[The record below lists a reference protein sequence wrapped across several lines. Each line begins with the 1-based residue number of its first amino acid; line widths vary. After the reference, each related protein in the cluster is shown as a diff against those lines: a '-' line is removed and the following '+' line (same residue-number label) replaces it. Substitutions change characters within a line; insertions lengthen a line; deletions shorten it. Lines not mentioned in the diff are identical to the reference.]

1 MSKFFK
7 TVSWIYFLAF
17 IELLLSPSGATAYSV
32 VRFGAKGDGRT
43 DSTSAF
49 IQAWMQACSSVRPA
63 ILSVPRGTFL
73 IRSVTFTG
81 PCRNRI
87 QFAIHGKLVAPD
99 NYYAIGNSG
108 YWIQFHKVS
117 RLSIT
122 GGTIDA
128 KGAGFWSCRSRGQ
141 SCPQGARSISLQW
154 CNNVLVRGLT
164 SYNSQIMH
172 ISINRSNN
180 VKILNVKIS
189 APSGSP
195 NTDGIHVEYSM
206 GVTITDSTIKTGD
219 DCISLGQGSMN
230 VWVEQIGCG
239 PGHGIS
245 IGSLGNSFNEGGVQ
259 NVTVT
264 NSVFTKTQNG
274 VRLKSW
280 AKPSGGYAR
289 NIVFRNLIMRNVG
302 NPIIIDQK
310 YCPNNICPH
319 QNSGV
324 RISQVTFLNI
334 KGTSSTQA
342 AMTFRCSSSNPCFG
356 IKLQDIKLT
365 YIDRLRR
372 PTLAYCENA
381 RGSNSGIVFPR
392 SCL

>member
-7 TVSWIYFLAF
+7 TTSWIYFLAF
-17 IELLLSPSGATAYSV
+17 IELLLSPSGASAYSV

-49 IQAWMQACSSVRPA
+49 IRAWMQACSSVRPA
-63 ILSVPRGTFL
+63 TLSVPRGTFL
-73 IRSVTFTG
+73 VRSITFTG

-117 RLSIT
+117 RLSII

-128 KGAGFWSCRSRGQ
+128 KGADFWSCRSRGQ

-154 CNNVLVRGLT
+154 CNVRGLT

-172 ISINRSNN
+172 ISINHSNDVKIQN
-180 VKILNVKIS
+180 VKIN

-206 GVTITDSTIKTGD
+206 GVTITDSTIRTGD

-259 NVTVT
+259 NVTLT

-280 AKPSGGYAR
+280 ARPSGGYAR
-289 NIVFRNLIMRNVG
+289 NIVFENLIMRNVG
-302 NPIIIDQK
+302 NPIIIDQN
-310 YCPNNICPH
+310 YCPNNMCPH
-319 QNSGV
+319 QLLDSVGSVKKVFIKNE
-324 RISQVTFLNI
+324 SQLITPIL
-334 KGTSSTQA
+334 
-342 AMTFRCSSSNPCFG
+342 
-356 IKLQDIKLT
+356 
-365 YIDRLRR
+365 
-372 PTLAYCENA
+372 
-381 RGSNSGIVFPR
+381 GS
-392 SCL
+392 

>member
-1 MSKFFK
+1 MSKFK
-7 TVSWIYFLAF
+7 AISWMHFLALI
-17 IELLLSPSGATAYSV
+17 IELMSSPSGALAYNV
-32 VRFGAKGDGRT
+32 VSFGAKGDGRT
-43 DSTSAF
+43 DSSLAF
-49 IQAWMQACSSVRPA
+49 LRAWMAACSSVRPST
-63 ILSVPRGTFL
+63 LSVPRGTFL

-81 PCRNRI
+81 PCRNSI
-87 QFAIHGKLVAPD
+87 QFAILGKLVAPD
-99 NYYAIGNSG
+99 NYYAIGNLG

-117 RLSIT
+117 RLSII

-128 KGAGFWSCRSRGQ
+128 KGARYWSCRRHGQ

-154 CNNVLVRGLT
+154 CNNVLVHGLT
-164 SYNSQIMH
+164 SYNSQIMN
-172 ISINRSNN
+172 IAINHSNK
-180 VKILNVKIS
+180 VKIQNLKII

-195 NTDGIHVEYSM
+195 NTDGIHIEYSM
-206 GVTITDSTIKTGD
+206 GVTIKDSIIKTGD

-230 VWVEQIGCG
+230 VWIEKIGCG

-245 IGSLGNSFNEGGVQ
+245 VGSLGNSFNEGGVQ

-280 AKPSGGYAR
+280 ARPSGGYAR
-289 NIVFRNLIMRNVG
+289 NIVFRNLVMRNVG

-310 YCPNNICPH
+310 YCPNNICPR

-324 RISQVTFLNI
+324 RISQVTFKNI

-342 AMTFRCSSSNPCFG
+342 AMTFRCSSSNPCSG
-356 IKLQDIKLT
+356 ITLQDIKLT
-365 YIDRLRR
+365 YINRLRR

-381 RGSNSGIVFPR
+381 IGSSNGKVFPR